1 MFDDLVAAADGTRG
15 AGGVGAWARVENA
28 ACAARL
34 AATADVLDARMAADD
49 SAEREQW
56 CLDNWDAVAAEIAA
70 AQNVSLGVASHQLLV
85 AKALRYRL
93 PRVADVFATGA
104 ISYRLVAA
112 IVTRT
117 RLIQDPAAMALVDKA
132 LAAEAVGWGSLS
144 VAKAETAIDY
154 WVDRYDP
161 YALRRSELT
170 SRGRH
175 LDVVPA
181 DDGTGMAWIEGKL
194 YTHDAAALDHRVD
207 AMARGVCN
215 DDPRTI
221 EQRRADALGALA
233 AGADRLACGCGQ
245 AQCPAADGPP
255 PSAAVVHVI
264 AEEPSLA
271 DDAPVQL
278 DGVAPKTTQAKPLR
292 EMTIAEALAPLP
304 PTGPAHTDPAVV
316 MGGGI
321 LPAPLLAAKLATTAT
336 IRPLIHP
343 GDAPPEPRYT
353 PSRTLSDFVRC
364 RDLTCRFPNCDAP
377 ADRCDLDHTIAYP
390 VGPTQASNLKCLCR
404 KYYRLREVHSSHD
417 NDETA
422 GQGGLL
428 LPHQLRPEGQ
438 ARRRRPPA

>member
-1 MFDDLVAAADGTRG
+1 
-15 AGGVGAWARVENA
+15 
-28 ACAARL
+28 
-34 AATADVLDARMAADD
+34 
-49 SAEREQW
+49 
-56 CLDNWDAVAAEIAA
+56 
-70 AQNVSLGVASHQLLV
+70 
-85 AKALRYRL
+85 
-93 PRVADVFATGA
+93 
-104 ISYRLVAA
+104 
-112 IVTRT
+112 
-117 RLIQDPAAMALVDKA
+117 MALGGQG

-194 YTHDAAALDHRVD
+194 YTHDAAALDQLWTPWPAGF
-207 AMARGVCN
+207 AM
-215 DDPRTI
+215 TI
-221 EQRRADALGALA
+221 RAPLSSAAPTRSAPWRLVRIDWPAA
-233 AGADRLACGCGQ
+233 AGRRE
-245 AQCPAADGPP
+245 CPAADGPP

-264 AEEPSLA
+264 AAEPSLA

-404 KYYRLREVHSSHD
+404 KY
-417 NDETA
+417 
-422 GQGGLL
+422 
-428 LPHQLRPEGQ
+428 
-438 ARRRRPPA
+438 